1 MTPSDRPN
9 PATLDKR
16 PQGDYS
22 VHVKMTQHL
31 YCRLYVLLLSSLL
44 AISTSGCWWLRQG
57 PAAPERPP
65 TALAARGVSHLG
77 VVTFGDATNQQLGDR
92 VTDVFRL
99 EMAQAVGKDWV
110 RLQDLDEP
118 PQGPR
123 PIGFI
128 GVSQAQQLGKLN
140 KVDAL
145 LSGQVLAYQWQR
157 SLGRVWVSVS
167 LRLLEATRGTIIW
180 SRNATGTYPT
190 RSSAELDAGFNEA
203 THLAAKEFVHDLLG
217 SQP

>member
-1 MTPSDRPN
+1 
-9 PATLDKR
+9 
-16 PQGDYS
+16 
-22 VHVKMTQHL
+22 
-31 YCRLYVLLLSSLL
+31 
-44 AISTSGCWWLRQG
+44 
-57 PAAPERPP
+57 
-65 TALAARGVSHLG
+65 LAARGIRHLA
-77 VVTFGDATNQQLGDR
+77 VVNFGDATNQQLGDR
-92 VTDVFRL
+92 VAEVFRL
-99 EMAQAVGKDWV
+99 EMAQAVGKEWI

-140 KVDAL
+140 QVDSL
-145 LSGQVLAYQWQR
+145 LSGQVLAYQWQP

-167 LRLLEATRGTIIW
+167 LRLLGAARGTIIW
-180 SRNATGTYPT
+180 SRNATGTFPA
-190 RSSAELDAGFNEA
+190 RSPAELDSGFNEA